1 MIEYRLADRG
11 RSHGRDGNAKGVGAG
26 RRRRHDRFFMNP
38 ADPTI
43 VAMVAAK
50 AVVAALIYALP
61 AILAAWWRHPRPE
74 RVAMLNLLLG
84 WTGIGWLVLLSYVIG
99 RRVRS
104 KRWSGRRPRSSRAD
118 AGLRPHAQ
126 RGNTLSLRRLRSR

>member
-1 MIEYRLADRG
+1 
-11 RSHGRDGNAKGVGAG
+11 
-26 RRRRHDRFFMNP
+26 MNP
-38 ADPTI
+38 ADPT
-43 VAMVAAK
+43 VAMVDAK
-50 AVVAALIYALP
+50 AALAALLYALP

-84 WTGIGWLVLLSYVIG
+84 WTGIGWLVLLIHVIG

-126 RGNTLSLRRLRSR
+126 RGDNLSLMRLRSR

>member
-1 MIEYRLADRG
+1 MAGEPRPHRT
-11 RSHGRDGNAKGVGAG
+11 SHRTRQPTRAERRDARPRWA
-26 RRRRHDRFFMNP
+26 

-50 AVVAALIYALP
+50 AVVAALLYALP

-84 WTGIGWLVLLSYVIG
+84 WTGIGWLVLLIDVIG

-104 KRWSGRRPRSSRAD
+104 KRWSGMRARSSRAD

-126 RGNTLSLRRLRSR
+126 SVDNLPAMRLRLP